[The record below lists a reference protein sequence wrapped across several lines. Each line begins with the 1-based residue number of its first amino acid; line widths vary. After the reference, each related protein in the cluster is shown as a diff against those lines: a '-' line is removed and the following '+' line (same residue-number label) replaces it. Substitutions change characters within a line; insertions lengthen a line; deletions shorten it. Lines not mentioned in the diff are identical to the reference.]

1 MSTDSVSSVEKALG
15 LLRCVGDKGGSR
27 GLALAELSQESG
39 LHKSTAFRHAATLV
53 KLGFLEQDPD
63 TERYRLG
70 TAILELAG
78 QSLANMEIRQQALPY
93 LRDLMRETGQTVH
106 LGILEGAQ
114 VIYIEKVEFPGPFR
128 LHSTIG
134 GRAPVHC
141 TALGKAI
148 LAQRTQEEIG
158 IVVENG
164 LGARTPNTITDPRR
178 FHEELASVRN
188 HGYSVD
194 NEENREGI
202 CCVGAPIFDF
212 HGQCN
217 AAISVTALS
226 TNSTL
231 EKVPE
236 MGILVKDYAER
247 ISQRMGYFR

>member
-1 MSTDSVSSVEKALG
+1 MK
-15 LLRCVGDKGGSR
+15 
-27 GLALAELSQESG
+27 
-39 LHKSTAFRHAATLV
+39 
-53 KLGFLEQDPD
+53 
-63 TERYRLG
+63 
-70 TAILELAG
+70 
-78 QSLANMEIRQQALPY
+78 
-93 LRDLMRETGQTVH
+93 ETGQTVH
-106 LGILEGAQ
+106 LGILEGAH
-114 VIYIEKVEFPGPFR
+114 VVYIEKVESPGPFR

-158 IVVENG
+158 MVVEKG

-188 HGYSVD
+188 YGYSVD

-226 TNSTL
+226 TNSTV
-231 EKVPE
+231 EQVPE
-236 MGILVKDYAER
+236 IGILVKDYAER